1 MTRKGE
7 RECGR
12 KTEKISEM
20 AYAEIKACIDIQVLS
35 ANNNLQSVT
44 NRFMKGGMNMKS

>member
-1 MTRKGE
+1 
-7 RECGR
+7 
-12 KTEKISEM
+12 M